1 MESIFNIQNQ
11 YLEQS
16 ATLVEM
22 KKKKRILNQIPLSKL
37 WHIGQIYTITKFT
50 KNILKKQYK
59 ITLEQKR
66 NMIFQAPYSAFHLE
80 VWARY
85 LNIVTQLNS
94 LKLKWIQRLLNST
107 NALWK
112 SLILYELKLK
122 LNSNEGLAL
131 FKQKQIIKSTRNKN
145 LQSQNNENFFRKHNA
160 IFTITSNTHDKT
172 QSLNCQRSFS

>member
-1 MESIFNIQNQ
+1 
-11 YLEQS
+11 
-16 ATLVEM
+16 
-22 KKKKRILNQIPLSKL
+22 
-37 WHIGQIYTITKFT
+37 
-50 KNILKKQYK
+50 
-59 ITLEQKR
+59 
-66 NMIFQAPYSAFHLE
+66 MIFQTPYSAFHLE

-131 FKQKQIIKSTRNKN
+131 FKQEQIIKSTRNKN

-160 IFTITSNTHDKT
+160 IFTIISNTHDKT
-172 QSLNCQRSFS
+172 QSLNCQGSFS